1 MQQGKRLGVS
11 ASSLDYIHGLALRN
25 DPIGSYNTAIG
36 DGALYHNDHDHG
48 IENTAIGY
56 AALTNNTGTGNT
68 AVGTEALVTDTTGS
82 YCRSAT
88 KRDRRP
94 GPPYQRSGFK
104 NPESR

>member
-1 MQQGKRLGVS
+1 MQQSKRLGVS
-11 ASSLDYIHGLALRN
+11 ASSLDYIRGLALRN
-25 DPIGSYNTAIG
+25 DPIGSYNTAVG
-36 DGALYHNDHDHG
+36 DGALYHNDHG
-48 IENTAIGY
+48 IENAAVGY

-94 GPPYQRSGFK
+94 GRPYQRSGFK
-104 NPESR
+104 NPESQ